1 MPSLTSNTTRLPNVS
16 PYNTFSLTC
25 IATAPEGVVSPKTF
39 TWQRRRT
46 GPDLGDAFQSVSNS
60 ESTVIEPDIPDSQ
73 SVLTVTEEVDGV
85 YVYQCLVRLAKLAV
99 TARARSNPITVTDFC
114 KYFMYNCKRRFP
126 SLYKLTRD
134 LIFLILCV

>member
-1 MPSLTSNTTRLPNVS
+1 MLSLTPNTTRLPNVP

-25 IATAPEGVVSPKTF
+25 TATAPEGVVSPKTF

-46 GPDLGDAFQSVSNS
+46 GPDLGDAFQSVSDS
-60 ESTVIEPDIPDSQ
+60 ESTVIKPDIPDSQ
-73 SVLTVTEEVDGV
+73 SVLTVTEEVDGE
-85 YVYQCLVRLAKLAV
+85 YVYQCSVRLAELAV
-99 TARARSNPITVTDFC
+99 TDRARSTPITVTAFC
-114 KYFMYNCKRRFP
+114 KYFMYNCKRRFS